1 MVSVGAGVI
10 AGLGADDQ
18 PVLALVNDV
27 RGGLG
32 AAGVAGILAAAPG
45 QNAQEHRTCYEN
57 TCKLFHVVFLLSF
70 FTVDFVY
77 MLIKPQ
83 QA

>member
-1 MVSVGAGVI
+1 VRVVVLSECDGLGQRVAGHDALKIAEQVGAGVI

-32 AAGVAGILAAAPG
+32 ALGEGG
-45 QNAQEHRTCYEN
+45 HT
-57 TCKLFHVVFLLSF
+57 
-70 FTVDFVY
+70 
-77 MLIKPQ
+77 
-83 QA
+83 